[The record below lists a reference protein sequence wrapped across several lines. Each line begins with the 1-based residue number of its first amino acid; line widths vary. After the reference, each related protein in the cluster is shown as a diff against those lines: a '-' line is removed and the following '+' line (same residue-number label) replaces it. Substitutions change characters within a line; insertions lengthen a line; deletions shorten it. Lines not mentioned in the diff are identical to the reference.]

1 MGKPS
6 LTFDSSL
13 NPKQKKR
20 IRFEAQMQTQA
31 QQLTIKTW
39 EEHGGDALFK
49 VADGKNSSAIKPSII
64 KKVEIIS

>member
-1 MGKPS
+1 
-6 LTFDSSL
+6 
-13 NPKQKKR
+13 
-20 IRFEAQMQTQA
+20 MQTQA

-64 KKVEIIS
+64 KKVEIISPNSLV